1 MIEVDDEVFVSRDVG
16 RMRECL
22 ERTVEAVKRGRDAE
36 AVFYLQQAFTGD
48 TATQEFIENAWR
60 RK

>member
-1 MIEVDDEVFVSRDVG
+1 MIEDLYEPIVARDID

-36 AVFYLQQAFTGD
+36 AVFYLQQAFAGD